1 MSKAD
6 TTDVYLNATW
16 PDIII
21 ISYISKYR
29 IENLM
34 LRIIKC
40 YFKIPNWKTV
50 IVNYLLIIIFANF
63 AVKPKFK
70 YVATTT

>member
-1 MSKAD
+1 
-6 TTDVYLNATW
+6 
-16 PDIII
+16 
-21 ISYISKYR
+21 
-29 IENLM
+29 M

-70 YVATTT
+70 YVATAT